1 MVWACYYVWV
11 GPRGERVGL
20 PFEFWAGLAG
30 LGAGLVWGKEVGAGL
45 GCWAARKEGWAGFGF

>member
-1 MVWACYYVWV
+1 MWV

-20 PFEFWAGLAG
+20 PFEFWAVLAG
-30 LGAGLVWGKEVGAGL
+30 LGARLVWGKEVGAGL